1 MAGGERGRRD
11 PAQRAASHAW
21 RPVGRSGRLRDVRVL
36 VTGAAGF
43 VGSHL
48 LPQLASQGHEVVA
61 VDREVDVG
69 DARAA
74 ANAISDAAPD
84 GLIHLAGISSVAAS
98 LDQPLETWRTNYVGA
113 RNLLEGVRTRARD
126 CHVLLVGSG
135 EIYGLS
141 KPGRPPFDEDSPVAP
156 SSPYAASKAC
166 ADQLGAAYSR
176 LGLRV
181 ARLRPFNHTGPGQS
195 EHFAAG
201 SFTLQAAEIAH
212 GIREPTLQVGN
223 LDSTRDF
230 LDVDD
235 VVRAYLA
242 VLERGAV
249 GPFNVASGTGR
260 RIGDLLD
267 RLLEVAGVRPEIV
280 VDPARVRPTD
290 CSVGNS
296 GRLQRATGWQPTISF
311 EQTLR
316 RMFEHAHDRLEAS

>member
-1 MAGGERGRRD
+1 
-11 PAQRAASHAW
+11 
-21 RPVGRSGRLRDVRVL
+21 VRVL

-48 LPQLASQGHEVVA
+48 LPRLASQGHDVVA

-69 DARAA
+69 DAQVVAG
-74 ANAISDAAPD
+74 AISDAAPQ

-98 LDQPLETWRTNYVGA
+98 LDQPLATWRANYVGA
-113 RNLLEGVRTRARD
+113 RNILEGVRSRSPN

-135 EIYGLS
+135 EIYGLAT
-141 KPGRPPFDEDSPVAP
+141 PGQPAFDEHSPIAP
-156 SSPYAASKAC
+156 RSPYASAKAC
-166 ADQLGAAYSR
+166 ADRLGAAYAR

-201 SFTLQAAEIAH
+201 SFTRQAAEIAQ
-212 GIREPTLQVGN
+212 GLRKPVLRVGN

-230 LDVDD
+230 LDVED
-235 VVRAYLA
+235 VVAAYCA
-242 VLERGAV
+242 VLEAGAV
-249 GPFNVASGTGR
+249 GVFNVASGTGR

-267 RLLEVAGVRPEIV
+267 RLLAVAGVAPEIV

-296 GRLQRATGWQPTISF
+296 QHLRRTTGWRPRVGF
-311 EQTLR
+311 DETLS
-316 RMFEHAHDRLEAS
+316 RMFRDAQARLEDV

>member
-1 MAGGERGRRD
+1 
-11 PAQRAASHAW
+11 
-21 RPVGRSGRLRDVRVL
+21 VRVL

-48 LPQLASQGHEVVA
+48 LPRLASQGHDVVA

-69 DARAA
+69 DAQRVARAV
-74 ANAISDAAPD
+74 SDAAPQ

-98 LDQPLETWRTNYVGA
+98 RDQPVATWRTNYVGA
-113 RNLLEGVRTRARD
+113 RNILEGVRRRAPD

-135 EIYGLS
+135 EIYGLAA
-141 KPGRPPFDEDSPVAP
+141 PGQQPFDEHSAIAP
-156 SSPYAASKAC
+156 RSPYACAKAC
-166 ADQLGAAYSR
+166 ADRLGGAYAR

-201 SFTLQAAEIAH
+201 SFTRQAAEIAR
-212 GIREPTLQVGN
+212 GLRKPVLRVGN

-230 LDVDD
+230 LDVED
-235 VVRAYLA
+235 VVAAYCA
-242 VLERGAV
+242 VLETGTTGV
-249 GPFNVASGTGR
+249 FNVASGTGR
-260 RIGDLLD
+260 RIGDLLE
-267 RLLEVAGVRPEIV
+267 RLLAVAEVAPEIV

-296 GRLQRATGWQPTISF
+296 QRLQRATGWRPRVGF
-311 EQTLR
+311 DETLS
-316 RMFEHAHDRLEAS
+316 RMFEDAQARLEAM